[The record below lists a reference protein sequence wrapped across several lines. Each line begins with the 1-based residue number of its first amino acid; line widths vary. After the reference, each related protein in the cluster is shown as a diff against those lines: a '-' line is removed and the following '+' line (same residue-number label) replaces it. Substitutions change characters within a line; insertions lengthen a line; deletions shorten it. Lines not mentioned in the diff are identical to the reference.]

1 MKSVLVKGSLID
13 RRYADTAQ
21 ALRDAKPDSVHGL
34 KIGSVND
41 PVLSEPLIKLGPNQ
55 LFCATILDRADFN
68 YAAETGCKH
77 LP

>member
-1 MKSVLVKGSLID
+1 M
-13 RRYADTAQ
+13 
-21 ALRDAKPDSVHGL
+21 

-41 PVLSEPLIKLGPNQ
+41 PVLSESLIKLGSGQ
-55 LFCATILDRADFN
+55 LCWATILDRADFN